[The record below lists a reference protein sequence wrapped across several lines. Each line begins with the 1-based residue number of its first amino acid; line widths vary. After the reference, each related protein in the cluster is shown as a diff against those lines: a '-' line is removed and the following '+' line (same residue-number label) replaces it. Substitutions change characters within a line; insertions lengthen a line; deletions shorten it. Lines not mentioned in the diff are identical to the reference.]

1 MQFMLSRLSKGD
13 TVLDIG
19 ANRGLFS
26 YWMAKSVGPEGR
38 VLSFEPQPEM
48 QEQLSL
54 MRKRFG
60 FHSVELIQKGLSD
73 KPGVL
78 TMARPENNWGGA
90 SFENR
95 THQCAMEN
103 FDVEVICLDDFI
115 RENEVSGVTFV
126 KCDVEGHEEKV
137 FRGGERFLREQR
149 PALLFE
155 CDDAEDPECSV
166 FAYLKTIGYRGYC
179 FHEGLSPIED
189 YGRLLPNLNPKALKD
204 FVFLPDS

>member
-1 MQFMLSRLSKGD
+1 
-13 TVLDIG
+13 
-19 ANRGLFS
+19 
-26 YWMAKSVGPEGR
+26 MAKSVGPEGR

-103 FDVEVICLDDFI
+103 FDVEVICLDD
-115 RENEVSGVTFV
+115 NEVSGVTFV
-126 KCDVEGHEEKV
+126 KCDV
-137 FRGGERFLREQR
+137 
-149 PALLFE
+149 
-155 CDDAEDPECSV
+155 
-166 FAYLKTIGYRGYC
+166 
-179 FHEGLSPIED
+179 
-189 YGRLLPNLNPKALKD
+189 
-204 FVFLPDS
+204 